1 MESVNQSIKNSL
13 HFISIIQEICEKRR
27 LYVESL
33 NWEEYNKYVKEW
45 KREQK
50 SLIKVIPRQAEL
62 PEEKQ
67 TDGDVITEEM
77 EELTLVDALLEKARN
92 IRMKNKDLLKEI
104 KGTTHKSQLSVE
116 SFSHIS
122 KSNEL
127 ELQCKRRL
135 CKNVKDS
142 SDIEKIL
149 PRSKSALTSSTAKA
163 TVVPRSKSAH
173 TCQIS
178 KEKVLR
184 INEPGAKI
192 NCKKNMVT
200 FPSKKIDHKLFD
212 ECNSAVI
219 SSKDLHEFKKS
230 SNNHNDCD
238 KKLYDK
244 SSIVKLNTAS
254 SSDCSDVSNHQSYFP
269 NFRRFKNDLKQT
281 FNTKSCFEIHKSV
294 VWYPF
299 ISPKNRD
306 LLCTQRKFY
315 SLENFNKA
323 LKTINRIQE
332 IMMWI
337 DLLSLIGSTL
347 ASLHL
352 LDKNDWEV
360 IHLCSCLES
369 ICRGNLQR
377 IPILNPD

>member
-122 KSNEL
+122 KSNKL

-142 SDIEKIL
+142 I
-149 PRSKSALTSSTAKA
+149 
-163 TVVPRSKSAH
+163 
-173 TCQIS
+173 QIAQMYQII
-178 KEKVLR
+178 KVIFL
-184 INEPGAKI
+184 
-192 NCKKNMVT
+192 
-200 FPSKKIDHKLFD
+200 L
-212 ECNSAVI
+212 
-219 SSKDLHEFKKS
+219 
-230 SNNHNDCD
+230 
-238 KKLYDK
+238 
-244 SSIVKLNTAS
+244 
-254 SSDCSDVSNHQSYFP
+254 
-269 NFRRFKNDLKQT
+269 FRRFKNDLKQT

-352 LDKNDWEV
+352 LDKDDWEV

-377 IPILNPD
+377 IPILNQIDVYIF